1 MEILSTGQKIKRAR
15 IYKGI
20 TLKELCKDKISIS
33 KMSCIE
39 NGKVKADSE
48 TIKYI
53 SEIIGVDFDYLM
65 QDIYEQIVSNL
76 ESIKKDKYT
85 EKELEDNIGIN
96 LSYAIEY
103 DYNNL
108 ALELVHILFKYYLD
122 NKKYDKCEGLIS
134 KYYAIYEN
142 YNSDEAT
149 LVYYTDLAEYLVD
162 KEEYYEAI
170 VYYSRLREANIVDI
184 EKSFEEYSK
193 VVCREAICY
202 YMLKDYN
209 NAYELLKKIIKIE
222 DQECEDPEA
231 YEYYA
236 ATCIM
241 LGFKEIDKNIDIFC
255 KLVGEDKNKKAMAQ
269 LEFANAYFRTK
280 DFANAEKTLEEALEN
295 FSKDNLEERVNF
307 INECIGILL
316 DNGESE
322 KAYSLIEGNLNN
334 AISTDDIKLIERSY
348 YLKGMA
354 LKDLN
359 RLNEAEM
366 YLNLS
371 LDSLYKFG
379 TKKERHDRYLDLGYL
394 YYEVGEL
401 KDAIK
406 YFNFAM
412 DIEKEM

>member
-65 QDIYEQIVSNL
+65 QDIYEQIESNL
-76 ESIKKDKYT
+76 EDIKRENYT

-96 LSYAIEY
+96 LSYAMDY

-108 ALELVHILFKYYLD
+108 ALELVHILFKYYID
-122 NKKYDKCEGLIS
+122 NKKYEKCEGLIS
-134 KYYAIYEN
+134 TYYTIYEK

-149 LVYYTDLAEYLVD
+149 LVYYLDLAEYLVD
-162 KEEYYEAI
+162 KKEYFEAI
-170 VYYSRLREANIVDI
+170 VYYSRLREAKIVDI
-184 EKSFEEYSK
+184 EKTFDQYSEVICK
-193 VVCREAICY
+193 EAICY
-202 YMLKDYN
+202 YMLGDYN
-209 NAYELLKKIIKIE
+209 SSYELLKKIIKV
-222 DQECEDPEA
+222 DGKECNIPGV

-241 LGFKEIDKNIDIFC
+241 LGYKESDKYIQIYYG
-255 KLVGEDKNKKAMAQ
+255 LIGEDKNQKAISQ
-269 LEFANAYFRTK
+269 VEFANAYFRTK
-280 DFANAEKTLEEALEN
+280 DFSNAEKILDEALEN
-295 FSKDNLEERVNF
+295 FSQENKEEHVEFVNKC
-307 INECIGILL
+307 INILL
-316 DNGESE
+316 DNGEAE
-322 KAYSLIEGNLNN
+322 KAYTLIESNLNN
-334 AISTDDIKLIERSY
+334 AIATDNIKLIERSY
-348 YLKGMA
+348 YLKGMI
-354 LKDLN
+354 LEKLD
-359 RLNEAEM
+359 RLSEAEM

-394 YYEVGEL
+394 YYQVGEI

-406 YFNFAM
+406 YFNFSM
-412 DIEKEM
+412 EIEKEM

>member
-170 VYYSRLREANIVDI
+170 VYYSRLREANIVDV

-222 DQECEDPEA
+222 DQECEVPEA

-280 DFANAEKTLEEALEN
+280 DFANAERTLEEALEN

>member
-65 QDIYEQIVSNL
+65 QDIYEQIESNL
-76 ESIKKDKYT
+76 EDIKRENYT

-96 LSYAIEY
+96 LSYAMDY

-108 ALELVHILFKYYLD
+108 ALELVHILFKYYID
-122 NKKYDKCEGLIS
+122 NKKYEKCEGLIS
-134 KYYAIYEN
+134 TYYTIYEK

-149 LVYYTDLAEYLVD
+149 LVYYLDLAEYLVD
-162 KEEYYEAI
+162 KKEYFEAI
-170 VYYSRLREANIVDI
+170 VYYSRLREAKIVDI
-184 EKSFEEYSK
+184 EKTFDQYSEVICK
-193 VVCREAICY
+193 EAICY
-202 YMLKDYN
+202 YMLGDFN
-209 NAYELLKKIIKIE
+209 NSYELLKKIIKV
-222 DQECEDPEA
+222 DGKECNIPGV

-241 LGFKEIDKNIDIFC
+241 LGYKESDKYIEIYFG
-255 KLVGEDKNKKAMAQ
+255 LIGEDKNKKAISQ
-269 LEFANAYFRTK
+269 VEFANAYFRTK
-280 DFANAEKTLEEALEN
+280 DFSNAEKILDEALEN
-295 FSKDNLEERVNF
+295 FSQENKEEHVEFVNKC
-307 INECIGILL
+307 INILL
-316 DNGESE
+316 DNGEAE
-322 KAYSLIEGNLNN
+322 KAYTLIESNLNN
-334 AISTDDIKLIERSY
+334 AIATDNIKLIERSY
-348 YLKGMA
+348 YLKGMI
-354 LKDLN
+354 LEKLD
-359 RLNEAEM
+359 RLSEAEM

-394 YYEVGEL
+394 YYQVGEI

-406 YFNFAM
+406 YFNFSM
-412 DIEKEM
+412 EIEKEM

>member
-65 QDIYEQIVSNL
+65 QDIYEQIESNL
-76 ESIKKDKYT
+76 EDIKRENYT

-96 LSYAIEY
+96 LSYAMDY

-108 ALELVHILFKYYLD
+108 ALELVHILFKYYID
-122 NKKYDKCEGLIS
+122 NKKYEKCEGLIS
-134 KYYAIYEN
+134 TYYTIYEK

-149 LVYYTDLAEYLVD
+149 LVYYLDLAEYLVD
-162 KEEYYEAI
+162 KKEYFEAI
-170 VYYSRLREANIVDI
+170 VYYSRLREAKIVDI
-184 EKSFEEYSK
+184 EKTFDQYSEVICK
-193 VVCREAICY
+193 EAICY
-202 YMLKDYN
+202 YMLGDYN
-209 NAYELLKKIIKIE
+209 SSYELLKKIIKV
-222 DQECEDPEA
+222 DGKECNIPGV

-241 LGFKEIDKNIDIFC
+241 LGYKESDKYIEIYFG
-255 KLVGEDKNKKAMAQ
+255 LIGEDKNKKAISQ
-269 LEFANAYFRTK
+269 VEFANAYFRTK
-280 DFANAEKTLEEALEN
+280 DFSNAEKILDEALEN
-295 FSKDNLEERVNF
+295 FSQENKEEHVEFVNKC
-307 INECIGILL
+307 INILL
-316 DNGESE
+316 DNGEAE
-322 KAYSLIEGNLNN
+322 KAYTLIESNLNN
-334 AISTDDIKLIERSY
+334 AIATDNIKLIERSY
-348 YLKGMA
+348 YLKGMI
-354 LKDLN
+354 LEKLD
-359 RLNEAEM
+359 RLSEAEM

-394 YYEVGEL
+394 YYQVGEI

-406 YFNFAM
+406 YFNFSM
-412 DIEKEM
+412 EIEKEM

>member
-170 VYYSRLREANIVDI
+170 VYYSRLREANIVDV

-222 DQECEDPEA
+222 DKECEDSEA

>member
-53 SEIIGVDFDYLM
+53 SEIIGVDYDYLM
-65 QDIYEQIVSNL
+65 QDIYEQIESNL
-76 ESIKKDKYT
+76 EDIKREKYT

-96 LSYAIEY
+96 LSYAMEY

-122 NKKYDKCEGLIS
+122 NKKYEKCEGLIS
-134 KYYAIYEN
+134 KYYTIYEK

-149 LVYYTDLAEYLVD
+149 LVYYLDLAEYLID
-162 KEEYYEAI
+162 KKEYFEAI
-170 VYYSRLREANIVDI
+170 VYYSRLREAKIVDI
-184 EKSFEEYSK
+184 TKSFDQYSK
-193 VVCREAICY
+193 VVFKEAVCY
-202 YMLKDYN
+202 YLLNDYN
-209 NAYELLKKIIKIE
+209 NSYELLKKIVKV
-222 DQECEDPEA
+222 DGRECTIPEV

-236 ATCIM
+236 STCIM
-241 LGFKEIDKNIDIFC
+241 LGYKEVDIYIEKFYQ
-255 KLVGEDKNKKAMAQ
+255 LIEDDKNKKAISQ
-269 LEFANAYFRTK
+269 VEFANAYFKTK
-280 DFANAEKTLEEALEN
+280 DFSKAEKTLDEALEN
-295 FSKDNLEERVNF
+295 FPKDNVEANVDFVNK
-307 INECIGILL
+307 CISILL
-316 DNGESE
+316 DNGEAD
-322 KAYSLIEGNLNN
+322 KAYTLFESNLNN
-334 AISTDDIKLIERSY
+334 AIATDNIKLIERSY
-348 YLKGMA
+348 YLKGMV
-354 LKDLN
+354 LKELD

-394 YYEVGEL
+394 YYQVGDI

-406 YFNFAM
+406 YLNFSM

>member
-1 MEILSTGQKIKRAR
+1 
-15 IYKGI
+15 
-20 TLKELCKDKISIS
+20 
-33 KMSCIE
+33 MSCIE

-170 VYYSRLREANIVDI
+170 VYYSRLREANIVDV

-222 DQECEDPEA
+222 DKECEDPEA

-280 DFANAEKTLEEALEN
+280 DFANAERTLEEALEN